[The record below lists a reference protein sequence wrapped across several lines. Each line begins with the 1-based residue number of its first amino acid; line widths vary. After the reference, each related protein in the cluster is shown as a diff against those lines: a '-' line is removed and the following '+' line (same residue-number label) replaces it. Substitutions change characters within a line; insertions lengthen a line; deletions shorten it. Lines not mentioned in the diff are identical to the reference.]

1 MTADLQAFLDLGAS
15 GVQHALVVFLRIAAA
30 VALLPAFGERS
41 VPVRVRLAIALA
53 FTVVVAPIVPDTEQS
68 LAIERFIPLL
78 ATETL
83 IGLVFGLGFR
93 FLVMALQIAGSI
105 AAQSTSLAQIFG
117 GASVEPMPA
126 IGHVLLVA
134 GLALAAMTGLHVRL
148 TEAFIVS
155 YIDFPAGILMDPGQ
169 LTEFTVARVGH
180 AFGLAVS
187 LAAPFL
193 LASFVYNFALGAIN
207 RAMPQLMVVLI
218 GAPAITG
225 ASLAF
230 LAIFSPHLLRVWLG
244 ALDAAL
250 ANPFGL
256 P

>member
-1 MTADLQAFLDLGAS
+1 MTADLQAFLDLGA
-15 GVQHALVVFLRIAAA
+15 GEARHAMIVFLRIAAA

-41 VPVRVRLAIALA
+41 IPVRVRLAIALA
-53 FTVVVAPIVPDTEQS
+53 FTVVVAPIVADTGANPGIDGF
-68 LAIERFIPLL
+68 LRLL
-78 ATETL
+78 ASETL

-93 FLVMALQIAGSI
+93 LLVMSLQIAGSI

-117 GASVEPMPA
+117 NASVEPMPA

-148 TEAFIVS
+148 TEAFVLS
-155 YIDFPAGILMDPGQ
+155 YVQFPAGILLDPGQ
-169 LTEFTVARVGH
+169 LADFGVARVSA

-230 LAIFSPHLLRVWLG
+230 LAIFSPHMLRVWM
-244 ALDAAL
+244 ATLDQAL